1 MRYRMRLTIAYIF
14 IFNSLMDYS
23 TCFPGGWYQ
32 IPLGSPKSIN
42 SIDAAARY
50 IGGSFPSPLSARKW
64 LEFQPNFDIYK
75 VDFIAGFR
83 DGITRKCQTDVLWT
97 FKPLK
102 KTTFNIRCNPPWSSK
117 LLP

>member
-1 MRYRMRLTIAYIF
+1 MMRPIIVYAF
-14 IFNSLMDYS
+14 IVCVLMDNS
-23 TCFPGGWYQ
+23 TCAPGGWKV
-32 IPLGSPKSIN
+32 IPLGSPKSLD
-42 SIDAAARY
+42 SIYAAARY
-50 IGGSFPSPLSARKW
+50 IGGHFPAPALAQRW
-64 LEFQPNFDIYK
+64 FELQPNFDIYK

-97 FKPLK
+97 FEPLK